1 MDLKNMG
8 AQKVVVVT
16 DANVA
21 RLNVMKRVLAA
32 LDSEGIDPVV
42 YDGTMVEPK
51 DSSLD
56 KPLSLQMSP
65 NKKESEEENA
75 AHPPAARKGLIGISF
90 R

>member
-21 RLNVMKRVLAA
+21 RLNVMQRVLAA

-56 KPLSLQMSP
+56 KPLFSP
-65 NKKESEEENA
+65 HALHKKRRLRTR
-75 AHPPAARKGLIGISF
+75 AHSALARKGLISMCF